1 MFARNALMA
10 TTHRE
15 VGGVM
20 TDKLYETMTY
30 KTGAV
35 RYRGVY
41 LDGVYSWQMA
51 LAIKNEVESIL
62 KFFEH
67 TDNALKKSM
76 KVKDAN

>member
-1 MFARNALMA
+1 MS
-10 TTHRE
+10 
-15 VGGVM
+15 
-20 TDKLYETMTY
+20 DKVYETMTY

-35 RYRGVY
+35 RHRGVY
-41 LDGVYSWQMA
+41 LDGVYTRQEA

-76 KVKDAN
+76 KVRDAN

>member
-1 MFARNALMA
+1 
-10 TTHRE
+10 
-15 VGGVM
+15 
-20 TDKLYETMTY
+20 MTY

-41 LDGVYSWQMA
+41 LDGVYTRQMA

-76 KVKDAN
+76 KVKNAANDLREMQAKKEKNT

>member
-1 MFARNALMA
+1 MA
-10 TTHRE
+10 
-15 VGGVM
+15 
-20 TDKLYETMTY
+20 KLPYTNDCNQGETCPTMTY

-41 LDGVYSWQMA
+41 LDGVYTRQMA

-76 KVKDAN
+76 KEKNNG

>member
-1 MFARNALMA
+1 
-10 TTHRE
+10 
-15 VGGVM
+15 
-20 TDKLYETMTY
+20 MTY

-41 LDGVYSWQMA
+41 LDGVYTRQMA

-76 KVKDAN
+76 KVKDESD

>member
-1 MFARNALMA
+1 
-10 TTHRE
+10 
-15 VGGVM
+15 
-20 TDKLYETMTY
+20 MTY

-41 LDGVYSWQMA
+41 LDGVYTRQMA

>member
-1 MFARNALMA
+1 MS
-10 TTHRE
+10 
-15 VGGVM
+15 
-20 TDKLYETMTY
+20 DKLRAAALVEPKQEPVAWLVTHEI
-30 KTGAV
+30 GAV

-41 LDGVYSWQMA
+41 LDGVYTRQMA

-76 KVKDAN
+76 KVED

>member
-1 MFARNALMA
+1 MS
-10 TTHRE
+10 
-15 VGGVM
+15 
-20 TDKLYETMTY
+20 DKVYETMTY
-30 KTGAV
+30 KIGAV
-35 RYRGVY
+35 RHRGVY
-41 LDGVYSWQMA
+41 LDGVYTRQEA